1 MKVWIKILRP
11 GNCVMGI
18 IAIYTSIIILNNELN
33 IFNLEYWPIIFGF
46 LAVFFFTGAGNAL
59 NDYLDR
65 DIDRLNH
72 PRRPIPSG
80 KVKPGHVKILA
91 GTLFSLAVVL
101 GALINLYAFL
111 IVLINLAVMLAY
123 EFRTKNVGLLGNLS
137 ISWLT
142 ASIFL
147 FGAMTTHSGL
157 LDELTPIWLLFILAF
172 FATLGREV
180 IKDIQDVKGDM
191 GRKTLPK
198 RIGIRKSRYVASG
211 ALLAAVLISPI
222 PYMIETFS
230 HSYLILILAADIT
243 FLYSGYILR
252 KSPGKASACAK
263 TAMLISL
270 LAFIAGGMI

>member
-1 MKVWIKILRP
+1 M
-11 GNCVMGI
+11 
-18 IAIYTSIIILNNELN
+18 
-33 IFNLEYWPIIFGF
+33 FDLEYWPIIFGF